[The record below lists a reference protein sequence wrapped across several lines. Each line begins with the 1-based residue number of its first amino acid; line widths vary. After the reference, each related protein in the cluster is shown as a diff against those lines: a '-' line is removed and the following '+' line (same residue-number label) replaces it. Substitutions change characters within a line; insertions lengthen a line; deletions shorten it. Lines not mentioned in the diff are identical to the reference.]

1 MSSPSAFPKAP
12 LFNIPHLDKWVHAF
26 IFGALAFLMARG
38 SKKQM
43 SPQSF
48 SIQTTLLILFLCM
61 SYGAIIELLQHFF
74 TLNRQGDVFDLMAD
88 TLGAIIGFF
97 MVYKRPKS
105 NESLNQN

>member
-26 IFGALAFLMARG
+26 LFGALAFLMTRG

-43 SPQSF
+43 VSQSF
-48 SIQTTLLILFLCM
+48 STQSTILILFLCIA
-61 SYGAIIELLQHFF
+61 YGAIIELLQHFF
-74 TLNRQGDVFDLMAD
+74 TLNRQGDVFDLVAD

-97 MVYKRPKS
+97 MVYKRPKPT
-105 NESLNQN
+105 ES